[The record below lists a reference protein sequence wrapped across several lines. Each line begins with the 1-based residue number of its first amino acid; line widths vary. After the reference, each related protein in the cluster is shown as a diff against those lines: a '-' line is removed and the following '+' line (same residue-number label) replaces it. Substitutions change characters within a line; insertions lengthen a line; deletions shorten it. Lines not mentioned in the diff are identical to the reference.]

1 MPKPDIAENRK
12 TFQRE
17 GRITEGFIP
26 CPEAGCGGRLNY
38 KREPRVYVC
47 RVCGVEQ
54 SELQMRSAASEFRQ
68 KRRSTERDLDQ
79 EFRDKFFG
87 KPKKKGKWDD
97 LIEYSRRHSE
107 E

>member
-1 MPKPDIAENRK
+1 MPKPDIIEKRK
-12 TFQRE
+12 AFQRE
-17 GRITEGFIP
+17 GRITEGLIP
-26 CPEAGCGGRLNY
+26 CPEPGCRGQLNY

-54 SELQMRSAASEFRQ
+54 SELQMRNAAAKFRQ
-68 KRRSTERDLDQ
+68 KKRWTERDLDRQ
-79 EFRDKFFG
+79 FLDSFFG

-97 LIEYSRRHSE
+97 LIAYSERHSE